1 MLRHILCAT
10 LLMAGTAHAEIPDSI
25 DSSKWAV
32 DPVAYGMTAKE
43 YIQAESRAFLSDFI
57 GRSGLNQFFH
67 FTGLSTAADTW
78 VVSPNNDTIY
88 SIAAVNATQGFTVD
102 IPDVGDRF
110 VSVQIIT
117 ENHMTPFYYYES
129 GPRTFSADDFDTDFV
144 GVGVRMGA
152 TGTAEDVA
160 YVTPVL
166 QPQYKITGAASED
179 TLTRPDLDLLAKVRA
194 PLVAEYNK
202 LPNSFA
208 TMKKQTTE
216 VDDWERFTYVTAG
229 AWGLSEDENAMYAI
243 GGPKDAKGGK
253 CYTATFPPVPVKAFY
268 SITLYGPQNY
278 LMTDKDN
285 IVSSNRGV
293 INNDDGS
300 FTVAFG
306 SDDCRSLAPN
316 FANTPE
322 DGWSF
327 LLRAYR
333 PDVEAFRKYQMP
345 EVVPAE

>member
-1 MLRHILCAT
+1 MRKSILLAVFI
-10 LLMAGTAHAEIPDSI
+10 MAGTAQAEIPDTI
-25 DSSKWAV
+25 DSSTWAA
-32 DPVAYGMTAKE
+32 DPVDHGMTAKE
-43 YIQAESRAFLSDFI
+43 YIQAESRAFFANFI
-57 GRSGLNQFFH
+57 DRGALNEFSH

-88 SIAAVNATQGFTVD
+88 SIAGVNATQGFTVA

-144 GVGVRMGA
+144 AVGVRMG
-152 TGTAEDVA
+152 TDGTAEDVA
-160 YVTPVL
+160 YVTGVL
-166 QPQYKITGAASED
+166 QPQYKITGAAEED
-179 TLTRPDLDLLAKVRA
+179 TMIRPDLDLLARVRA

-208 TMKKQTTE
+208 TMKKDTSE
-216 VDDWERFTYVTAG
+216 VKDWERFTYVTAG

-253 CYTATFPPVPVKAFY
+253 CYTATFPPVPAKAFY
-268 SITLYGPQNY
+268 SITLYGPKLY

-293 INNDDGS
+293 VNNEDGS

-306 SDDCRSLAPN
+306 SEACRSLAPN
-316 FANTPE
+316 YASTPE

-333 PDVEAFRKYQMP
+333 PDVEAFNTYEMP
-345 EVVPAE
+345 EVLPVE